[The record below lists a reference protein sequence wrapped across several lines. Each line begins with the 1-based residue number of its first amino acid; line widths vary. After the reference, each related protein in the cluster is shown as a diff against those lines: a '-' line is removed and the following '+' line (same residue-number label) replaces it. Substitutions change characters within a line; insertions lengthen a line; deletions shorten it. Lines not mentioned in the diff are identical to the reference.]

1 MRKIKLSQCG
11 SYVTKERI
19 NSNKLNVN
27 NYITTDN
34 MLPNKEGICD
44 AEKIPTNITVNHFQ
58 ENDILLSNIRPYF
71 KKIWKAEY
79 EGGCSADV
87 LIFRTNSG
95 YNADFI
101 RYCLSQDAFFD
112 YDMKGAKGSKMPR
125 GDKNH
130 ILNFEL
136 YDFSLPSQTSIASVL
151 KVLDNKI
158 ILNNKINNELEQMAK
173 TLYDYWFVQFDF
185 PDEKGRPYKSANG
198 KMVYNEVLKR
208 EIPEGWEVGT
218 LRDICKIIR
227 GVSYDKKVISDM
239 YLKEFTPIFRANNI
253 DNGHINYD
261 SLVYVPNNLINSSQI
276 IRKNDVIMTM
286 SSGSLNHLGKTY
298 KSKTNMNCSYGAFC
312 SKITPTD
319 NYRHYLSSFL
329 SSRSFQI
336 YIKNMCLGTN
346 INNLNNDHIYSAPI
360 CIPNTSLLDSFNSIA
375 DTIFSEIGKNEQEN
389 IELVQVRDFLLPLL
403 MNGQVSVQN

>member
-71 KKIWKAEY
+71 RKAEY

-208 EIPEGWEVGT
+208 EIPEGWEVIKFDDLVEQAPKLKAIKAPDYKNQGNIPIVDQASTLITGRTDDMSYYYKNERNCVVFGDVTTCFKYINFPFAKGT
-218 LRDICKIIR
+218 DGTKIINAKDDRIPAILLYQLLKDTKLPNIGFARHYMFLREIKLLLPPQDICEKYYQATKGIMDLR
-227 GVSYDKKVISDM
+227 AKN
-239 YLKEFTPIFRANNI
+239 LKE
-253 DNGHINYD
+253 NYKL
-261 SLVYVPNNLINSSQI
+261 S
-276 IRKNDVIMTM
+276 
-286 SSGSLNHLGKTY
+286 
-298 KSKTNMNCSYGAFC
+298 
-312 SKITPTD
+312 IT
-319 NYRHYLSSFL
+319 
-329 SSRSFQI
+329 
-336 YIKNMCLGTN
+336 
-346 INNLNNDHIYSAPI
+346 
-360 CIPNTSLLDSFNSIA
+360 
-375 DTIFSEIGKNEQEN
+375 
-389 IELVQVRDFLLPLL
+389 RDFLLPLL
-403 MNGQVSVQN
+403 MNGQVSVQD

>member
-158 ILNNKINNELEQMAK
+158 ILNNKI
-173 TLYDYWFVQFDF
+173 TL
-185 PDEKGRPYKSANG
+185 
-198 KMVYNEVLKR
+198 
-208 EIPEGWEVGT
+208 
-218 LRDICKIIR
+218 
-227 GVSYDKKVISDM
+227 
-239 YLKEFTPIFRANNI
+239 
-253 DNGHINYD
+253 
-261 SLVYVPNNLINSSQI
+261 
-276 IRKNDVIMTM
+276 
-286 SSGSLNHLGKTY
+286 
-298 KSKTNMNCSYGAFC
+298 
-312 SKITPTD
+312 
-319 NYRHYLSSFL
+319 
-329 SSRSFQI
+329 
-336 YIKNMCLGTN
+336 
-346 INNLNNDHIYSAPI
+346 
-360 CIPNTSLLDSFNSIA
+360 
-375 DTIFSEIGKNEQEN
+375 
-389 IELVQVRDFLLPLL
+389 
-403 MNGQVSVQN
+403 